1 MRILTSLVSAA
12 LLTVA
17 ASSQEPPVSRAAESP
32 KTYRRL
38 AVYPLATCIVSGDAL
53 PEGSPD
59 FVVAGR
65 RFRTCGE
72 DCRAKLEKEPGA
84 FVAKLDAALIA
95 AQLPQYPLAH
105 CPITGKV
112 LGAMGEP
119 VRLVLDDTLVQL
131 CCAGCVPSAQARA
144 AAIVEGLHDQA
155 YAAQRAGYAR
165 KTCVISDH
173 ELGPDAV
180 DVMVGTRLV
189 RLCCED
195 CLDALAKSPQTALAA
210 LPPVVAREGARPA
223 GATAASGCGTA
234 CVDQASGGGCC
245 KSAAAEKPPV
255 VTKPAGKTSC
265 CQESKPVTATGCC
278 DGAKPVVA
286 PPKKID

>member
-1 MRILTSLVSAA
+1 MKTLTALVSAA

-17 ASSQEPPVSRAAESP
+17 AVSQDAQISRQAESQ

-38 AVYPLATCIVSGDAL
+38 AAYPLTTCIVSGEAL
-53 PEGSPD
+53 AEEALD

-72 DCRAKLEKEPGA
+72 ECRARVEKEPAA
-84 FVAKLDAALIA
+84 FVGKLDAALIA
-95 AQLPQYPLAH
+95 AQLPQYPLAN

-112 LGAMGEP
+112 LGSMGEP

-144 AAIVEGLHDQA
+144 TAIVEQLHDQA

-189 RLCCED
+189 RLCCADCIED
-195 CLDALAKSPQTALAA
+195 LAKSPQTALAA
-210 LPPVVAREGARPA
+210 LPPVVAREGASPA
-223 GATAASGCGTA
+223 GAKASSGCGTA

-255 VTKPAGKTSC
+255 VTKPAGKAPC

-286 PPKKID
+286 PAKKID

>member
-1 MRILTSLVSAA
+1 MRILTALLATA

-17 ASSQEPPVSRAAESP
+17 ASPQEVPVSRAAENAKS
-32 KTYRRL
+32 YRRL
-38 AVYPLATCIVSGDAL
+38 AAYPLATCIVSGDAL
-53 PEGSPD
+53 GEDSPD

-65 RFRTCGE
+65 RFRTCGDE
-72 DCRAKLEKEPGA
+72 CRAKLEKEPTG
-84 FVAKLDAALIA
+84 FVEKLDAALIA
-95 AQLPQYPLAH
+95 AQLPQYPLTH

-119 VRLVLDDTLVQL
+119 VRLILDDTLVQL
-131 CCAGCVPSAQARA
+131 CCAGCAPSAHARA
-144 AAIVEGLHDQA
+144 AAIVERIHDQA

-195 CLDALAKSPQTALAA
+195 CIEDLAKSPQTALAA
-210 LPPVVAREGARPA
+210 LPPVVAREGASPA
-223 GATAASGCGTA
+223 GAKASSGCGTA

-255 VTKPAGKTSC
+255 VTKPAGKTPC